1 MHALATPGA
10 TTRSASPPRRRV
22 GRAVRSI
29 AIVAAVTATLALTA
43 INRTPVAFAG
53 VDVAPGVSVDPAP
66 GWTVADQGPGWVR
79 LVNAFSSAEMEIKVK
94 PARGTDPVAVLQA
107 DIRNLS
113 NVSTTGLT
121 NVSNLGAPGS
131 SPTQGGPFT
140 QQASIS
146 YSADGTSRMG
156 PTPVVGSFSELLNP
170 STHQSAFIVFAQ
182 NQDAPPGADSDGQ
195 AMIDSLV

>member
-10 TTRSASPPRRRV
+10 ATTSASPPRRWL
-22 GRAVRSI
+22 GRAMRHV
-29 AIVAAVTATLALTA
+29 AIVAAVTATLALAA
-43 INRTPVAFAG
+43 INRPAVALAG
-53 VDVAPGVSVDPAP
+53 VGVAPGVSVEPAP

-79 LVNAFSSAEMEIKVK
+79 LVNGFASAEMEIKVK

-107 DIRNLS
+107 DINNLS

-121 NVSNLGAPGS
+121 NVRDLGAPGS
-131 SPTQGGPFT
+131 SPTQGGAFT
-140 QQASIS
+140 QQASIT

-156 PTPVVGSFSELLNP
+156 PTPVLGSFSELLNP

-182 NQDAPPGADSDGQ
+182 NQDAPPGADGDGQ